1 MTKIDLERE
10 NARLR
15 AHLDELR
22 AAAKEIWEAAQFY
35 LQAHEIEELR
45 DHLADQIAM
54 FEVEKEVQS

>member
-1 MTKIDLERE
+1 MTKPEIERE

-35 LQAHEIEELR
+35 LQSHEIEELR
-45 DHLADQIAM
+45 DHLAEQLETIDRP
-54 FEVEKEVQS
+54 